1 MTIFSKLFFGRVRKN
16 NPAKAI
22 SRRLELL
29 GLEDRITPATISV
42 NGSNEVLIQLV
53 GTEVISN
60 LNTSI
65 NGSIITINTLGS
77 SPNTGS
83 GTGLTVNSDSIFV
96 DTGTGG
102 LTGFAGIKV
111 LGVSGSVNRN
121 DVTIGATGIDLS
133 SAPGAANQSLTIDLP
148 QATIDQDTLTVQ
160 GPIKTKGSGN
170 ASLTSVFVDIRANGA
185 ITTSSTGNAFIT
197 ALEEIK
203 TAANVTTANGN
214 ITFTGDTMLAGNVEI
229 NTTAGNV
236 LFNGRVYGDQITTGN
251 FGLKANAGSGTFTV
265 VNDVGYRIIT
275 SPNIYPLSYL
285 KVATTN
291 ASAQAISLNGSKI
304 HVDSGEVNLSAGG
317 GITITGEV
325 VATSVNASSTAGD
338 ISFGDQVQ
346 TSHIGGFTST
356 TAADKA
362 TKIADAINVLNG
374 ASATINGN
382 LVVNHASNAII
393 DVTATGAISIT
404 GNVTAATAGNDFEFS
419 VENGVI
425 TVSGMI
431 GSDAVPLGFFSASGN
446 ISSTLSAFTAN
457 GGVFS
462 QEIYLGSFG
471 KSVDFAGAVKLAS
484 GGTTS
489 TGLFVDAIGAGT
501 ITFGKSIE
509 LTDANAP
516 ISLSTD
522 DGAITVNGS
531 ITGKNGITILANGNG
546 NITLAGAVTT
556 DQINGAVNVESG
568 TGNILIK
575 GAVNTLGSAASI
587 AIDTTTSG
595 NITIDGNISTS
606 GGGNIL
612 LGAEISGVATG
623 RGNFTING
631 TVTTTGT
638 TSSGS
643 IFIETGG
650 EGTLTIN
657 KDVSTGSATSPGNIF
672 LDVVG
677 TQVNILNV
685 SKGVNITSAGQI
697 EFVTQGST
705 NTITLGT
712 GVNVRSVGSV
722 IDSTIGSGGGILNLA
737 GNITTTNGDIVIND
751 NIVNLGDASSLKT
764 GGTGKLITITSVQGN
779 QNLNLNATGS
789 ITIGTVGSVT
799 PLDTLTIENSQGT
812 TFSGNFNAAN
822 VVISDTSNGA
832 GIQFQGDSTVIS
844 KKFTT
849 TTKGY
854 NVLLGDSPTDA
865 VVIAGTPEFLNLGA
879 VSMLGNISLP
889 AGGAITAGTTS
900 TVALGGTIVSGGY
913 FNISSV
919 VSTTFANNT
928 QLILNSSA
936 FPSTIV
942 SPIILNNSGNGSL
955 KLLGVGTLNLSGDSS
970 IGATT
975 GDSIDVINGK
985 LNVTGKLGSGAQ
997 VNLTNGTISGAG
1009 GTIGALNSL
1018 VGNVSPGGTLST
1030 GTINLNAATNYNVV
1044 ITGSNTAGNL
1054 QTAAAI
1060 QLGGA
1065 VLNLTSVASG
1075 LRIGNQLTII
1085 NNTAASSTP
1094 INGTF
1099 AGLAE
1104 GATVSA
1110 KDASGN
1116 TVNFTISYKGADGFT
1131 GNDAVLT
1138 VTSVIPSQS
1147 APSQPMVAGQPA
1159 LNKFTAVGADAGGG
1173 PLVTITFPNGTYTSF
1188 FAYAST
1194 FTGGVRVALGDV
1206 NGDGSIDVI
1215 TGAGPGGGPQV
1226 NVYNVNSLSG
1236 VVTLQSSFFAFS
1248 APSFTGGVYVAAGH
1262 TNGDIYDDVI
1272 VGAGATGGSRVQVYA
1287 GSASGVITSSTLNDF
1302 FAYSPAFTGG
1312 VVVAA
1317 GNRDGDLN
1325 FIDEVITAPASN
1337 GGWNIKS
1344 FNCDGTGNTPTLVDN
1359 FFAFNN
1365 RTAVGGLSL
1374 AVGDFNLTNI
1384 ADLVIGT
1391 SNGGYG
1397 VILDNAT
1404 SGIAGVP
1411 FAGFAGVIRAGIAED
1426 SNGVDYAVALAGP
1439 TGGPRISVFGVGP
1452 TSLVETDNLFVMNPS
1467 FTGGLFGTPTLAE
1480 TVV

>member
-42 NGSNEVLIQLV
+42 NGSNEVVIQLV
-53 GTEVISN
+53 GTEDISD

-83 GTGLTVNSDSIFV
+83 GTGLTVNSGSILV
-96 DTGTGG
+96 NTGTGG

-111 LGVSGSVNRN
+111 LGDSGSGNTN

-133 SAPGAANQSLTIDLP
+133 SAPGAANQSLTIDLT
-148 QATIDQDTLTVQ
+148 QVTIDQDTLTVQ

-185 ITTSSTGNAFIT
+185 ITTSSTGNAAIT
-197 ALEEIK
+197 ALQENK

-214 ITFTGDTMLAGNVEI
+214 ITFTGDTMLTGNVEI

-265 VNDVGYRIIT
+265 VNDIGYRVIT
-275 SPNIYPLSYL
+275 PSNIYPLSYL

-291 ASAQAISLNGSKI
+291 ASAQAISLNGSKNQ
-304 HVDSGEVNLSAGG
+304 VDSGEVNLSAGG

-382 LVVNHASNAII
+382 LVVNHAFNAII

-404 GNVTAATAGNDFEFS
+404 GNVTAATAGNDFEFI
-419 VENGVI
+419 VANGVI
-425 TVSGMI
+425 AVGGAI
-431 GSDAVPLGFFSASGN
+431 GTDAVPLGFFSASGN

-462 QEIYLGSFG
+462 QEINLGNFG

-484 GGTTS
+484 GGS
-489 TGLFVDAIGAGT
+489 SGLSVTAIGAGT

-516 ISLSTD
+516 VSLSTD

-556 DQINGAVNVESG
+556 DQINGDVNVESG

-595 NITIDGNISTS
+595 NITIDGNISTT

-612 LGAEISGVATG
+612 LGAEISGVASG

-799 PLDTLTIENSQGT
+799 PLKTLTIENSQGA

-832 GIQFQGDSTVIS
+832 GIQFQGDSTIIS

-854 NVLLGDSPTDA
+854 NVLLGDSLTDV

-879 VSMLGNISLP
+879 VSMQGNISLP
-889 AGGAITAGTTS
+889 AGGAITAGSTS
-900 TVALGGTIVSGGY
+900 TVTLGGTIVSGSY

-942 SPIILNNSGNGSL
+942 SPIILNNTGNGSL

-1030 GTINLNAATNYNVV
+1030 GTINLNAATNYNVA

-1065 VLNLTSVASG
+1065 LLNLTSVASG

-1138 VTSVIPSQS
+1138 VTSVIPGQS

-1188 FAYAST
+1188 FAYASS

-1226 NVYNVNSLSG
+1226 NVYNVNPLSG

-1248 APSFTGGVYVAAGH
+1248 APSFTGGVYVATGQ
-1262 TNGDIYDDVI
+1262 TNSDFYDDVI
-1272 VGAGATGGSRVQVYA
+1272 VGAGAGGGSRVQVYA
-1287 GSASGVITSSTLNDF
+1287 GSESGVVATSTLNDF

-1344 FNCDGTGNTPTLVDN
+1344 FNCDGTGNNPTLVDN

-1365 RTAVGGLSL
+1365 TTAVGGLSL

-1411 FAGFAGVIRAGIAED
+1411 FAGFAGAIRAGIAED

-1452 TSLVETDNLFVMNPS
+1452 TSLVETDNLFVMSPS

>member
-1 MTIFSKLFFGRVRKN
+1 MFSKLFFGPVRKI

-42 NGSNEVLIQLV
+42 NGSNEVVIQLV
-53 GTEVISN
+53 GTEDISD

-65 NGSIITINTLGS
+65 NGSIITINTVGS
-77 SPNTGS
+77 FTNTGS
-83 GTGLTVNSDSIFV
+83 GTGLTVNSDSILV
-96 DTGTGG
+96 NTGTGG

-111 LGVSGSVNRN
+111 LGVSGSGNRN

-133 SAPGAANQSLTIDLP
+133 SAPGAANQSLTIDLT
-148 QATIDQDTLTVQ
+148 QVTIDQDTLTVQ

-185 ITTSSTGNAFIT
+185 ITTSSTGNAAIT
-197 ALEEIK
+197 ALQENK

-214 ITFTGDTMLAGNVEI
+214 ITFTGDTMLTGNVEI
-229 NTTAGNV
+229 NTTSGNV
-236 LFNGRVYGDQITTGN
+236 LFNGRVYGDHVTTGN

-265 VNDVGYRIIT
+265 VNDIGYRVIT
-275 SPNIYPLSYL
+275 PPNFPLSYL

-291 ASAQAISLNGSKI
+291 TSAQAISLNGSKI
-304 HVDSGEVNLSAGG
+304 HVDSGEVSLSAGG
-317 GITITGEV
+317 GITIAGEV

-362 TKIADAINVLNG
+362 TKIAAAVNVLNG
-374 ASATINGN
+374 ASATVNGN

-393 DVTATGAISIT
+393 DVTSTGSISIT
-404 GNVTAATAGNDFEFS
+404 GNVTAATAGNNLQLS
-419 VENGVI
+419 VANGAI
-425 TVSGMI
+425 TI
-431 GSDAVPLGFFSASGN
+431 GGAIGTDAVPLGDFSSGGN
-446 ISSTLSAFTAN
+446 SGSTLSAFTVT
-457 GGVFS
+457 GPVFAKN
-462 QEIYLGSFG
+462 IALNSFG
-471 KSVDFAGAVKLAS
+471 KSVSFAEAVKLTS
-484 GGTTS
+484 GGS
-489 TGLFVDAIGAGT
+489 SGLSVAAIGAGT
-501 ITFGKSIE
+501 ITFGKNIDV
-509 LTDANAP
+509 LDANDQVQ
-516 ISLSTD
+516 LSSD

-531 ITGKNGITILANGNG
+531 ITGKNEITITANGNG
-546 NITLAGAVTT
+546 NITLLGAVST
-556 DQINGAVNVESG
+556 DQTNGDVNVQSG

-575 GAVNTLGSAASI
+575 GAVNTLGSAARI
-587 AIDTTTSG
+587 EIDTITSG
-595 NITIDGNISTS
+595 NITIDGNISTT
-606 GGGNIL
+606 GGGNIF

-623 RGNFTING
+623 TGNITING

-638 TSSGS
+638 TTSGSIYLATGGAGTFTINKNLSTGSATSSGS
-643 IFIETGG
+643 IFI
-650 EGTLTIN
+650 
-657 KDVSTGSATSPGNIF
+657 
-672 LDVVG
+672 DVVG
-677 TQVNILNV
+677 AQVNTLNV
-685 SKGVNITSAGQI
+685 SKGVNITSAGQVQ
-697 EFVTQGST
+697 FQTDGPT
-705 NTITLGT
+705 NTISLAA
-712 GVNVRSVGSV
+712 GVNISSVGSV
-722 IDSTIGSGGGILNLA
+722 TDSGIGTGILNLA
-737 GNITTTNGDIVIND
+737 GNITTTNGDIVVND
-751 NIVNLGDASSLKT
+751 NILNLGDATSLKA

-779 QNLNLNATGS
+779 QNLNLNASGA
-789 ITIGTVGSVT
+789 ITIGTLGSVT
-799 PLDTLTIENSQGT
+799 PLNTLTIENSQGA

-832 GIQFQGDSTVIS
+832 GIQFQGDSTIIS

-854 NVLLGDSPTDA
+854 NVLLGDSLTDV

-889 AGGAITAGTTS
+889 AGGAITAGSTS
-900 TVALGGTIVSGGY
+900 TVTLGGNIVSGSY

-942 SPIILNNSGNGSL
+942 SPIILNNTGNGSL

-997 VNLTNGTISGAG
+997 VNITNGTISGAG

-1030 GTINLNAATNYNVV
+1030 GTINLNAATNYNVA

-1054 QTAAAI
+1054 QTGAAI

-1075 LRIGNQLTII
+1075 LRVGNQLTII

-1173 PLVTITFPNGTYTSF
+1173 PLVTITFVNGTYTSF
-1188 FAYAST
+1188 FAYASS

-1226 NVYNVNSLSG
+1226 NVYNVNTLSG

-1248 APSFTGGVYVAAGH
+1248 APSFTGGVYVATGQ
-1262 TNGDIYDDVI
+1262 TNSDFYDDVI
-1272 VGAGATGGSRVQVYA
+1272 VGAGAGGGSRVQVYA
-1287 GSASGVITSSTLNDF
+1287 GSESGVVATSTLNDF

-1317 GNRDGDLN
+1317 GNRDGDLS

-1365 RTAVGGLSL
+1365 NTAVGGLSL

-1411 FAGFAGVIRAGIAED
+1411 FAGFAGAIRAGIAED

-1452 TSLVETDNLFVMNPS
+1452 TSLVETDNLFVMSPS

>member
-1 MTIFSKLFFGRVRKN
+1 MTMFSKLFFGRVRKN
-16 NPAKAI
+16 IQTKAI

-42 NGSNEVLIQLV
+42 NGSNEVVIQLA
-53 GTEVISN
+53 GAENITN

-65 NGSIITINTLGS
+65 NGALITINTLGS
-77 SPNTGS
+77 NANTPS
-83 GTGLTVNSDSIFV
+83 GTTIPGLNISNQAVVV
-96 DTGTGG
+96 DTAV
-102 LTGFAGIKV
+102 LTNFSGISV
-111 LGVSGSVNRN
+111 LGVDSNLN
-121 DVTIGATGIDLS
+121 QVTIGATGIDLS
-133 SAPGAANQSLTIDLP
+133 SAPGGANQSLKIDLS
-148 QATIDQDTLTVQ
+148 QVTIDQDTLTVQ

-170 ASLTSVFVDIRANGA
+170 ASLTSVYVDILANGA
-185 ITTSSTGNAFIT
+185 ITTSSTGNAAIT
-197 ALEEIK
+197 ALQENK

-214 ITFTGDTMLAGNVEI
+214 ITFTGDTMLTGNVEI
-229 NTTAGNV
+229 NTTSGNV
-236 LFNGRVYGDQITTGN
+236 LFNGRVYGDNQTTGN
-251 FGLKANAGSGTFTV
+251 FGLKANAGSGTFAV
-265 VNDVGYRIIT
+265 VNDIGYT
-275 SPNIYPLSYL
+275 PLSSSNTFPLSQL
-285 KVATTN
+285 KVTTTN
-291 ASAQAISLNGSKI
+291 ASAQAISLNGSLN
-304 HVDSGEVNLSAGG
+304 HVDSGEVNLNAVG
-317 GITITGEV
+317 GIGVTGKIF
-325 VATSVNASSTAGD
+325 ATFVNASSTAGD

-362 TKIADAINVLNG
+362 TKIAAAVNVLNG
-374 ASATINGN
+374 ASATVNGN

-393 DVTATGAISIT
+393 DVTSTGSISIT
-404 GNVTAATAGNDFEFS
+404 GNVTAAIAGNKLELS
-419 VENGVI
+419 VANGAI
-425 TVSGMI
+425 TIGGAI
-431 GSDAVPLGFFSASGN
+431 GSDAAPLGDFSAGGNSG
-446 ISSTLSAFTAN
+446 STLSAFTVT
-457 GGVFS
+457 GPVFAKN
-462 QEIYLGSFG
+462 IALNSFG
-471 KSVDFAGAVKLAS
+471 KSVSFAEAVKLTS
-484 GGTTS
+484 GGS
-489 TGLFVDAIGAGT
+489 TGLSVVAIGAGT
-501 ITFGKSIE
+501 ITFGKNIDV
-509 LTDANAP
+509 LDANDQVQ
-516 ISLSTD
+516 LSSD

-531 ITGKNGITILANGNG
+531 ITGKNEITITANGNG
-546 NITLAGAVTT
+546 NITLAGAVST
-556 DQINGAVNVESG
+556 DQTNGNVNVQSG
-568 TGNILIK
+568 TGNILVK
-575 GAVNTLGSAASI
+575 GAVNTLGSAARI
-587 AIDTTTSG
+587 EIDTITSG
-595 NITIDGNISTS
+595 NITIDGNISTT
-606 GGGNIL
+606 GGGNIF

-623 RGNFTING
+623 TGNITING

-638 TSSGS
+638 TTSGSIYLATGGAGTFTINKNLSTGSATSSGS
-643 IFIETGG
+643 IFI
-650 EGTLTIN
+650 
-657 KDVSTGSATSPGNIF
+657 
-672 LDVVG
+672 DVVG
-677 TQVNILNV
+677 AQVNTLNV

-697 EFVTQGST
+697 QFETQGST
-705 NTITLGT
+705 NTISLAA
-712 GVNVRSVGSV
+712 GVNISSVGSV
-722 IDSTIGSGGGILNLA
+722 IDSTLGTGTGILNLA

-751 NIVNLGDASSLKT
+751 NILNLGDATSLKA

-779 QNLNLNATGS
+779 QNLTLNASGA
-789 ITIGTVGSVT
+789 ITIGTLGSVT
-799 PLDTLTIENSQGT
+799 PLNTLTIENSQGA

-832 GIQFQGDSTVIS
+832 GIQFQGDSTIIS

-854 NVLLGDSPTDA
+854 NVLLGDSLTDV

-879 VSMLGNISLP
+879 VSMQGNISLP
-889 AGGAITAGTTS
+889 AGGAITAGSTS
-900 TVALGGTIVSGGY
+900 TVTLGGTIVSGSY

-942 SPIILNNSGNGSL
+942 SPIILNNTGNGSL
-955 KLLGVGTLNLSGDSS
+955 KLLGVGTLNLSGNSS

-1030 GTINLNAATNYNVV
+1030 GTINLDAATNYNVA

-1065 VLNLTSVASG
+1065 LLNLTSVASG

-1188 FAYAST
+1188 FAYASS

-1226 NVYNVNSLSG
+1226 NVYNVNPLSG

-1248 APSFTGGVYVAAGH
+1248 APSFTGGVYVATGQ
-1262 TNGDIYDDVI
+1262 TNSDFYDDVI
-1272 VGAGATGGSRVQVYA
+1272 VGAGAGGGSRVQVYA
-1287 GSASGVITSSTLNDF
+1287 GSESGVVATSTLNDF

-1344 FNCDGTGNTPTLVDN
+1344 FNCDGTGNNPTLVDN

-1365 RTAVGGLSL
+1365 TTAVGGLSL

-1411 FAGFAGVIRAGIAED
+1411 FAGFAGAIRAGIAED

-1452 TSLVETDNLFVMNPS
+1452 TSLVETDNLFVMSPS

>member
-1 MTIFSKLFFGRVRKN
+1 MFSKLFFGPVRKN

-42 NGSNEVLIQLV
+42 NGSNEVVIQLV
-53 GTEVISN
+53 GTEDISD

-83 GTGLTVNSDSIFV
+83 GTGLTVNSGSILV
-96 DTGTGG
+96 NTGTGG

-111 LGVSGSVNRN
+111 LGDSGSGNTN
-121 DVTIGATGIDLS
+121 DVTIGATGIDLN
-133 SAPGAANQSLTIDLP
+133 SAPGAANQSLTIDLT
-148 QATIDQDTLTVQ
+148 QVTIDQDTLTVQ

-185 ITTSSTGNAFIT
+185 ITTSSTGNAAIT
-197 ALEEIK
+197 ALQENK

-214 ITFTGDTMLAGNVEI
+214 ITFTGDTMLTGNVEI
-229 NTTAGNV
+229 NTTSGNV
-236 LFNGRVYGDQITTGN
+236 LFNGRVYGDQQTTGN
-251 FGLKANAGSGTFTV
+251 FGLKANSGSGTFTV
-265 VNDVGYRIIT
+265 VNDIGYRVIT
-275 SPNIYPLSYL
+275 PSNIYPLSYL

-291 ASAQAISLNGSKI
+291 TSAQAISLNGSKNQ
-304 HVDSGEVNLSAGG
+304 VDSGEVNLSAGG
-317 GITITGEV
+317 GITIAGEV
-325 VATSVNASSTAGD
+325 VATSVNAGSTAGD

-346 TSHIGGFTST
+346 TSHVGGFTST
-356 TAADKA
+356 TATDKA
-362 TKIADAINVLNG
+362 TKIAAAVNVLNG
-374 ASATINGN
+374 ASATVNGN

-393 DVTATGAISIT
+393 DVTSTGAISIT

-419 VENGVI
+419 VANGVI
-425 TVSGMI
+425 TVGGAI
-431 GSDAVPLGFFSASGN
+431 GTEAVPLGFFSASGN

-462 QEIYLGSFG
+462 QEINLGSFG

-484 GGTTS
+484 GGS
-489 TGLFVDAIGAGT
+489 SGLSVTAIGAGT

-516 ISLSTD
+516 VSLSTD

-556 DQINGAVNVESG
+556 DQINGDVNVESG

-575 GAVNTLGSAASI
+575 GAVNTLGSLASI

-799 PLDTLTIENSQGT
+799 PLNTLTIENSQGA

-889 AGGAITAGTTS
+889 AGGAITAGSTS
-900 TVALGGTIVSGGY
+900 TVALGGTIVSGSY

-942 SPIILNNSGNGSL
+942 SPIILNNAGNGSL

-1030 GTINLNAATNYNVV
+1030 GAINLNAATNYNVA

-1065 VLNLTSVASG
+1065 LLNLTSVASG
-1075 LRIGNQLTII
+1075 LRVGNQFTII

-1116 TVNFTISYKGADGFT
+1116 TVNFTISYKGADGLT

-1173 PLVTITFPNGTYTSF
+1173 PLVTITFVNGTYTSF
-1188 FAYAST
+1188 FAYASS

-1226 NVYNVNSLSG
+1226 NVYNVNTLSG

-1248 APSFTGGVYVAAGH
+1248 APSFTGGVYVATGQ
-1262 TNGDIYDDVI
+1262 TNSDFYDDVI
-1272 VGAGATGGSRVQVYA
+1272 VGAGAGGGSRVQVYA
-1287 GSASGVITSSTLNDF
+1287 GSESGVVATSTLNDF

-1317 GNRDGDLN
+1317 GNRDGDLS

-1344 FNCDGTGNTPTLVDN
+1344 FNCDGTGNNPTLVDN

-1365 RTAVGGLSL
+1365 NTAVGGLSL

-1411 FAGFAGVIRAGIAED
+1411 FAGFAGAIRAGIAED